1 MPRILPMKAN
11 RVGTSSH
18 SRITQACDRFGFECR
33 TSDKLSRRAFPQG
46 YTESLEE
53 HDRQSEL
60 EVKGLKDLLDE
71 KDEKINMLS
80 MMHGNRR
87 KPSLRSASGSTPA
100 LDFRKDANLLRKEDT
115 FRIQA
120 PPLILGVENS
130 DSFYM
135 GGYSGRVFIE
145 AFKRKIKENGKTCS
159 DFDPDAFLH
168 VQGCYPLTA
177 EPPSQSMKVPTR
189 LFSDCCVNIYLKEWA
204 PLFPVIHKPTFLM
217 IYEEFVSDPEKI
229 RNNHKLAQ
237 KSLNAILMNNT
248 MVTLQCLVLTVM
260 YCTVRA
266 DYKRLQHFKAIA
278 VSLSHR
284 LGLHQSQKRFSFGPL
299 EIENRKKVFWTLYT
313 LDCFSAAILGPPRIL
328 KEDEIHAEYPSDID
342 DEYVNE
348 EGFQPSLPGE
358 HTRISSA
365 LALFRGT
372 RILAK
377 LDNWCDNL
385 PQHLRLT
392 FRQEKLST
400 DIMGSGSPLLALA
413 FYYTKTLIYRPA
425 VGSSL
430 GPKAAAALISIREYS
445 KHIVKVV
452 QLLEESSMSFAFCL
466 NKADTLVLCGLTL
479 LYEILDLGK
488 ESNIIKDNARLTNA
502 AIRIMDKSKAPGSLH
517 FKQIAAGLIL
527 FEEQPRAPTPPY
539 IPPQQRLAT
548 CMPAPSR
555 TLAPISQAPSYE
567 MVPSLGRHGS
577 ASINETDLL
586 LPQSKARKMA
596 MPPSGQSRPKL
607 YNIRSQRSFDAV
619 RPEPFPLLQR
629 IHRLSSSQGRAAQ
642 ATVNE
647 RVPSTPNTST
657 EQNLDHLSFNSTASR
672 HRSPVQPRSQER
684 ENAKNALYSQLEQ
697 IASSTSM
704 ADWEALVVSLD
715 DGQPNLYDAIYVCTK
730 FPAEANLADIVECNK
745 EHRFRHLDRYAIDGV

>member
-18 SRITQACDRFGFECR
+18 SRITQACDRCHSKR
-33 TSDKLSRRAFPQG
+33 IRCD
-46 YTESLEE
+46 
-53 HDRQSEL
+53 

-71 KDEKINMLS
+71 KDKKINMLS
-80 MMHGNRR
+80 MMHGNH
-87 KPSLRSASGSTPA
+87 
-100 LDFRKDANLLRKEDT
+100 T

-135 GGYSGRVFIE
+135 GVIADEFIGLG
-145 AFKRKIKENGKTCS
+145 IQTQIQENGKTCS

-177 EPPSQSMKVPTR
+177 EPPSQSMKVQR
-189 LFSDCCVNIYLKEWA
+189 VYQ
-204 PLFPVIHKPTFLM
+204 
-217 IYEEFVSDPEKI
+217 
-229 RNNHKLAQ
+229 NNHKLAQ
-237 KSLNAILMNNT
+237 VYLLFCIAALPPGIPILSRLPLVSCNAEVTQCHSHDNT

-299 EIENRKKVFWTLYT
+299 EIEIGRS
-313 LDCFSAAILGPPRIL
+313 FSAAILGPPRIL

-358 HTRISSA
+358 HTAYQALWLSSGA
-365 LALFRGT
+365 PAF
-372 RILAK
+372 
-377 LDNWCDNL
+377 L
-385 PQHLRLT
+385 PR
-392 FRQEKLST
+392 KLST
-400 DIMGSGSPLLALA
+400 DIMGSGSPLLVNNDVFPTRTPAGLLTYLGSGL
-413 FYYTKTLIYRPA
+413 YYTKTLIYRPA

-517 FKQIAAGLIL
+517 SSKSPPGLSYL
-527 FEEQPRAPTPPY
+527 KSTPRANSALHTASTKASY
-539 IPPQQRLAT
+539 V
-548 CMPAPSR
+548 
-555 TLAPISQAPSYE
+555 YE

-629 IHRLSSSQGRAAQ
+629 IHRLS
-642 ATVNE
+642 
-647 RVPSTPNTST
+647 T
-657 EQNLDHLSFNSTASR
+657 ESRPPFLQFTASR

>member
-1 MPRILPMKAN
+1 MRN
-11 RVGTSSH
+11 V
-18 SRITQACDRFGFECR
+18 GFECR

-53 HDRQSEL
+53 HVRQSEL

-71 KDEKINMLS
+71 KDKKINMLS
-80 MMHGNRR
+80 TMHGNRR
-87 KPSLRSASGSTPA
+87 RPSLPSASGSTPA
-100 LDFRKDANLLRKEDT
+100 LDFRKDANLLPKEDT

-135 GGYSGRVFIE
+135 GDSSGRAFIE
-145 AFKRKIKENGKTCS
+145 AFKRKFQENGKTRS

-177 EPPSQSMKVPTR
+177 EPPSQSMKVSTR
-189 LFSDCCVNIYLKEWA
+189 LFSDCCVNICFKEWA

-217 IYEEFVSDPEKI
+217 IYEEFVSDREKI
-229 RNNHKLAQ
+229 KNNHKLAQVYLLFCIAALSTGNPDLEQIAACELQWQ
-237 KSLNAILMNNT
+237 KSLNAILMDNT
-248 MVTLQCLVLTVM
+248 MVTLRCLVLTVM

-299 EIENRKKVFWTLYT
+299 EIETRKKVFWTLYT
-313 LDCFSAAILGPPRIL
+313 LDCFSAAILGLPRIL

-377 LDNWCDNL
+377 VLEKNYPAATLHELSLRQISALDAELDNWCDNL

-400 DIMGSGSPLLALA
+400 DIMGSGSPC
-413 FYYTKTLIYRPA
+413 F
-425 VGSSL
+425 L
-430 GPKAAAALISIREYS
+430 GPKAAAALISIRESS
-445 KHIVKVV
+445 KHIVKIV
-452 QLLEESSMSFAFCL
+452 QLLEERSMSFAFCL

-479 LYEILDLGK
+479 LYEILDLSK

-527 FEEQPRAPTPPY
+527 FDEQPAR
-539 IPPQQRLAT
+539 QLRLT
-548 CMPAPSR
+548 YRLNKGP
-555 TLAPISQAPSYE
+555 
-567 MVPSLGRHGS
+567 
-577 ASINETDLL
+577 
-586 LPQSKARKMA
+586 KARKMA

-607 YNIRSQRSFDAV
+607 YRVRSRRSFDAV

-629 IHRLSSSQGRAAQ
+629 NHRLSSSQGRAAQ

-672 HRSPVQPRSQER
+672 HQSPVQPRSQER
-684 ENAKNALYSQLEQ
+684 KNAQNALYSQLEQ

-715 DGQPNLYDAIYVCTK
+715 DGQPNLYDAIYGGALPMKDT
-730 FPAEANLADIVECNK
+730 PLWAAS
-745 EHRFRHLDRYAIDGV
+745 